1 MTDAINQIDQL
12 IEAAR
17 RHLDGLLVLRS
28 SVASKP
34 GSEVESFTDHDF
46 APCNLIE
53 LPLAAQRFEV
63 SKDKLRRWCRDYGIG
78 VLQGGRW
85 RVSIPRLR
93 RHLDQS

>member
-1 MTDAINQIDQL
+1 MMDSLSQIDQL

-17 RHLDGLLVLRS
+17 RHLDGLVALR
-28 SVASKP
+28 ADMAGEP
-34 GSEVESFTDHDF
+34 MPERDAADDF

>member
-1 MTDAINQIDQL
+1 MTATLGQIDQL

-17 RHLDGLLVLRS
+17 RQLDGLVALR
-28 SVASKP
+28 ADMAGEP

-85 RVSIPRLR
+85 RVSTPRLR